1 MKSSWTSKPLLR
13 ALGMLVFFCLV
24 PIAVA
29 QDEKEETTKRVEKQ
43 EDKAA
48 DNKAKAEDMA
58 RALTLGKDLE
68 IAMRLLRS
76 YQPKDVH
83 EHLAKSLLPD
93 PLRQLLSG
101 WAYHQQGD
109 YEQASSH
116 FDNVDPDQFH
126 GDSYLTSRLTDLSK
140 TAAELKSYEVLETAN
155 FSIRYKP
162 GADKVL
168 IYFLPDILERIYTKY
183 SQLFQF
189 SRDEK
194 IIVELMPDHR
204 LFSYASSLTRSQIE
218 TTGTIALCV
227 ENRLVMLTPRRVLTG
242 YYWPDVIAHEFVHY
256 ILTKQSADRAPL
268 WLQEGVAKYFEARW
282 DREDANP
289 LDPALET
296 SLALALSEEGQLITV
311 EQMMPS
317 FAALPTAALAR
328 QAYAQTTAMVDYLSK
343 HHGEDIIRKIVVGLK
358 TDGDLDR
365 VLGDEIGQDFTGFE
379 ASWGDWVKDQNYRIH
394 GGQHAEGVKLLD
406 EDGGEE
412 QVVSLEN
419 PENDLARKHTRLGD
433 LLLERNRYKAA
444 LRQYE
449 KIPVAQ
455 SRMNRQILLRMIA
468 CHRNLGQYSHVISL
482 IDAQVFDLESDP
494 TMLVK
499 KAEAYM
505 ASENG
510 AEAKGLLERCI
521 RINPFYPSVY
531 KMLLNLSPGEDEATD
546 YREIIEILKHPS
558 APPIGDRKS

>member
-1 MKSSWTSKPLLR
+1 MKSSWTSNPII
-13 ALGMLVFFCLV
+13 FFLCLA
-24 PIAVA
+24 PFAMA
-29 QDEKEETTKRVEKQ
+29 WQDEKSDGAEQQTEKQ
-43 EDKAA
+43 EADAKA
-48 DNKAKAEDMA
+48 DENKAKAENMA

-68 IAMRLLRS
+68 VAMRLLRS

-83 EHLAKSLLPD
+83 EHLKNSLLPD
-93 PLRQLLSG
+93 PLREFLTG

-116 FDNVDPDQFH
+116 FENAPKDQFR
-126 GDSYLTSRLTDLSK
+126 GDTYLSGRLADLTK

-162 GADKVL
+162 GVDKVL
-168 IYFLPDILERIYTKY
+168 TYFLPDILERIYTKY
-183 SQLFQF
+183 SQLFQYT
-189 SRDEK
+189 RDEK

-204 LFSYASSLTRSQIE
+204 LFSYASSLTRNQIE

-227 ENRLVMLTPRRVLTG
+227 ENRLVVLTPRRVLTG
-242 YYWPDVIAHEFVHY
+242 FYWPDVIAHEFVHY

-268 WLQEGVAKYFEARW
+268 WLQEGVAKFFEARW

-296 SLALALSEEGQLITV
+296 ALALALTEEGQLITV
-311 EQMMPS
+311 QQMMPS

-343 HHGEDIIRKIVVGLK
+343 HHGEDVIRKIVVGLSD
-358 TDGDLDR
+358 DGDLDR
-365 VLGDEIGQDFTGFE
+365 VLSHEIGQDFAGFE
-379 ASWGDWVKDQNYRIH
+379 TSWGEWVKNQNYRIH
-394 GGQHAEGVKLLD
+394 GEQPAEGIKLLE
-406 EDGGEE
+406 EDGAEE
-412 QVVSLEN
+412 QVVSLESQ
-419 PENDLARKHTRLGD
+419 ENDLARKHARLGD

-444 LRQYE
+444 LREYD
-449 KIPVAQ
+449 KIPVVQ
-455 SRMNRQILLRMIA
+455 NRMSRQILLRMIA
-468 CHRNLGQYSHVISL
+468 CHRNLGQYTEVISL
-482 IDAQVFDLESDP
+482 IEAQIRDLESDP

-499 KAEAYM
+499 KAEAYISSDN
-505 ASENG
+505 AV
-510 AEAKGLLERCI
+510 EAKGLLERCI

-531 KMLLNLSPGEDEATD
+531 KMLLNLEPGEDEATD

-558 APPIGDRKS
+558 APPKRDRKS